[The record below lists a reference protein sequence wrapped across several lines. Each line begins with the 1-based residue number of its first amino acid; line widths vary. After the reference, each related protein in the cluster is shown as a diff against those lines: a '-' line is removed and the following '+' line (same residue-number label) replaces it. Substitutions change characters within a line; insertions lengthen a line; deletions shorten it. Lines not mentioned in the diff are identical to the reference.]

1 MKAHIL
7 LKYVSNF
14 LVIQFPVFTYIL
26 EQGYA
31 DSYIVAD
38 SLASLKGHF

>member
-7 LKYVSNF
+7 LKYISNI
-14 LVIQFPVFTYIL
+14 LVVQFPVFSCIL

-31 DSYIVAD
+31 YSYLVAD
-38 SLASLKGHF
+38 SLASLKDHF